1 MKTSQDKPVSFAS
14 TWLQKISI
22 IGLTGMLCL
31 GCTPTT
37 PPPTANENTDT
48 NPAAVTETTEK
59 PVEVAPMS
67 TQMSLPPTESS
78 EDSCTK
84 MMAIVSDPNPPTNI
98 RSTPEVTDNNIVG
111 QLDNG
116 TVLSVKD
123 EQDNWFQVSTRGG
136 DNTLEGWVAKS
147 VTDSSCSEKT
157 QRITI
162 HGDRNS
168 VTISDRFIGTGSH
181 EYMINANAGQTMT
194 VTSTSGPFPFIFGP
208 DDPNRQTLLANDAGS
223 PAPITWT
230 GELSMSGDYVLDME
244 SNFRGYEY
252 SFTVELK

>member
-1 MKTSQDKPVSFAS
+1 MKNSQHQPVSFAS
-14 TWLQKISI
+14 TWIQKVSI

-37 PPPTANENTDT
+37 PPPTANENT
-48 NPAAVTETTEK
+48 ETTEN
-59 PVEVAPMS
+59 PVQVAPAS
-67 TQMSLPPTESS
+67 VAISPPATTESG
-78 EDSCTK
+78 EETCTK

-111 QLDNG
+111 TLDNG
-116 TVLSVKD
+116 TVLTVKD
-123 EQDNWFQVSTRGG
+123 EQNNWFQVSTRGSE
-136 DNTLEGWVAKS
+136 NTLEGWVSKS
-147 VTDSSCSEKT
+147 VTESSCSEKT

-162 HGDRNS
+162 QGDSNS

-181 EYMINANAGQTMT
+181 EYIINANAGQTMT
-194 VTSTSGPFPFIFGP
+194 VTSTSGVLPFIFGP
-208 DDPNRQTLLANDAGS
+208 NDPNRQTLLANDAGS

-230 GELSMSGDYVLDME
+230 SELSMSGDYVLDME